1 MSRVST
7 TPLFKIVP
15 DMSRAGAENYCLCGG
30 LGEGGGCPEGHG
42 RIMVRRGFRLENGE
56 TGSV

>member
-30 LGEGGGCPEGHG
+30 LGEGGGDVPRDTDG
-42 RIMVRRGFRLENGE
+42 
-56 TGSV
+56 